1 MKTVLT
7 FADSFKGCQG
17 SQGAW
22 IILGEPLVDKD
33 NWHLYRCIDPSFAS
47 YLSISITKNIC
58 HSFFIGLV
66 PGLCI
71 IMKIKIFHK
80 HKFVFACKKRSLE
93 LSLIALIKNFAF
105 EESEYFH

>member
-33 NWHLYRCIDPSFAS
+33 NWHL
-47 YLSISITKNIC
+47 
-58 HSFFIGLV
+58 
-66 PGLCI
+66 
-71 IMKIKIFHK
+71 
-80 HKFVFACKKRSLE
+80 
-93 LSLIALIKNFAF
+93 
-105 EESEYFH
+105 